1 MAISYPHTI
10 DNGAGERITFLR
22 RVPGKL
28 GDRIAVEN
36 VVGPGI
42 GPPMH
47 IHHYQDE
54 ALTVVQGRMGYQRLG
69 EEPRYGGPGD
79 TAVFAAGEAHKFWN
93 AGDGELRCTGYVEPA
108 DNIEFVLGALY
119 DSTKRNGGRPDPFTM
134 YNRYWTKSGNLQKV
148 SNFADD
154 AIDALMQKGREET
167 DPEKRMELYAQA
179 QDLLTEG
186 APVAF
191 FWNNVNAYMAKP
203 WVKGI
208 QTTPQDAGW
217 VGSYAPESITID
229 TSMIP

>member
-28 GDRIAVEN
+28 GDRIEVKN

-54 ALTVVQGRMGYQRLG
+54 ALTVIQGRIGYQRLG

-93 AGDGELRCTGYVEPA
+93 AGEGELRCTGYVEPA
-108 DNIEFVLGALY
+108 DNIEFFLGALY
-119 DSTKRNGGRPDPFTM
+119 DSTKRNGGRPDPFEAAWLIRRYRSEFTM
-134 YNRYWTKSGNLQKV
+134 VGIPPVVQRIVFPVQVLIGTLLGKYARYAN
-148 SNFADD
+148 
-154 AIDALMQKGREET
+154 
-167 DPEKRMELYAQA
+167 
-179 QDLLTEG
+179 
-186 APVAF
+186 APV
-191 FWNNVNAYMAKP
+191 P
-203 WVKGI
+203 
-208 QTTPQDAGW
+208 
-217 VGSYAPESITID
+217 ITRR
-229 TSMIP
+229 P